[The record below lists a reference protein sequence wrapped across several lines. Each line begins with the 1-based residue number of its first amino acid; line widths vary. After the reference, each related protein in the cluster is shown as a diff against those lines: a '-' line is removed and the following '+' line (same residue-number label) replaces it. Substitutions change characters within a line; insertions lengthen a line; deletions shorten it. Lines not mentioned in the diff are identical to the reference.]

1 MRETRAILATLRT
14 MIEFRGCYT
23 AIVTPFTSDGIA
35 VDEPRLAEQIAFQA
49 DGGVRGI
56 VACGT
61 TGESPTLEED
71 EHRLVVETAV
81 ELGKKRGLQVIAGAG
96 SNCTRHAVALQKLA
110 FEVGADAGLQV
121 SPYYNKPSQEGLYR
135 HFMTVAD
142 SCALPVMLYNIPGR
156 CGVAINPDTVARLA
170 RHPNIVAIKE
180 ATGSMDSAS
189 EIRQRCGITILS
201 GDDSLTLS
209 FAGCGSAG
217 VVSVVSNLIPS
228 RVQAL
233 CDAFLGDRF
242 AEAQE
247 IHCGIFPLAKGLLS
261 LDVNPVPLKA
271 AMRILGRD
279 SGAVRL
285 PLAEASKETVARIAE
300 ILATAGLTKLEAITV
315 ETKQATQAQT
325 VRA

>member
-1 MRETRAILATLRT
+1 MNRSARNSSNNTAGP
-14 MIEFRGCYT
+14 IEFHGCYT
-23 AIVTPFTSDGIA
+23 AIVTPFTADGVAIDQA
-35 VDEPRLAEQIAFQA
+35 RLAEQIAFQA

-71 EHRLVVETAV
+71 EHRLVVEHAV
-81 ELGKKRGLQVIAGAG
+81 ELGHARGLQVLAGAG
-96 SNCTRHAVALQKLA
+96 SNCTRHAVALQRLA
-110 FEVGADAGLQV
+110 HELGADAGLQV

-142 SCALPVMLYNIPGR
+142 SCPLPTMLYNIPGR
-156 CGVAINPDTVARLA
+156 CGVAINPETVARLA

-209 FAGCGSAG
+209 FAACGSSG
-217 VVSVVSNLIPS
+217 VVSVVSNIMPAQI
-228 RVQAL
+228 QAL
-233 CDAFLGDRF
+233 CDAFLRNDFTTARRLHR
-242 AEAQE
+242 E
-247 IHCGIFPLAKGLLS
+247 IFPLAKGLLS

-271 AMRILGRD
+271 AMRLLGRD

-285 PLAEASKETVARIAE
+285 PLVEASTEATTKIGT
-300 ILATAGLTKLEAITV
+300 ILSQFGFTKLEAV
-315 ETKQATQAQT
+315 AR
-325 VRA
+325 V

>member
-1 MRETRAILATLRT
+1 MRPASLVTLLR
-14 MIEFRGCYT
+14 MIDLRGCYT

-35 VDEPRLAEQIAFQA
+35 VDEARLAEQIAFQA

-56 VACGT
+56 VPCGT
-61 TGESPTLEED
+61 TGEAPTLEED
-71 EHRLVVETAV
+71 EHRLVVESAV
-81 ELGKKRGLQVIAGAG
+81 ALGHARGLQVIAGAG
-96 SNCTRHAVALQKLA
+96 SNSTRHAVALQRLA
-110 FEVGADAGLQV
+110 HSLGADAGLQV

-142 SCALPVMLYNIPGR
+142 CCDLPVVLYNIPGR
-156 CGVAINPDTVARLA
+156 CGVAINPETIARLA

-189 EIRQRCGITILS
+189 EIRQRCNLTILS
-201 GDDSLTLS
+201 GDDSLTLP
-209 FAGCGSAG
+209 FAGCGSSG
-217 VVSVVSNLIPS
+217 VVSVLSNLLPS

-233 CDAFLGDRF
+233 CDAFLGGRF
-242 AEAQE
+242 TEAQS
-247 IHCGIFPLAKGLLS
+247 IHRELFPLAKGLLT

-285 PLAEASKETVARIAE
+285 PLVEASKDANTRIGE
-300 ILATAGLTKLEAITV
+300 LLASFGLAKLDMIGAGSAG
-315 ETKQATQAQT
+315 A
-325 VRA
+325 

>member
-1 MRETRAILATLRT
+1 MRRYTSR

-23 AIVTPFTSDGIA
+23 AIVTPFTADGIA
-35 VDEPRLAEQIAFQA
+35 VDEARLAEQIAFQA

-81 ELGKKRGLQVIAGAG
+81 ACGKARGMQVIAGAG
-96 SNCTRHAVALQKLA
+96 SNSARHAVALQQLA
-110 FEVGADAGLQV
+110 YELGADAGLQV
-121 SPYYNKPSQEGLYR
+121 TPYYNKPSQEGIYR

-142 SCALPVMLYNIPGR
+142 SCPLPVMLYNIPGR

-170 RHPNIVAIKE
+170 KHPNIVAIKE

-201 GDDSLTLS
+201 GDDSLTLP
-209 FAGCGSAG
+209 FAACGSSG
-217 VVSVVSNLIPS
+217 VVSVVSNLWPA

-233 CDAFLGDRF
+233 CDAFLANDF
-242 AEAQE
+242 ARAQE
-247 IHCGIFPLAKGLLS
+247 IHRELFPVAKGLLS

-271 AMRILGRD
+271 AMKLLGRD

-285 PLAEASKETVARIAE
+285 PLAAASKETADRIAE
-300 ILATAGLTKLEAITV
+300 ILAQSSLTRLETV
-315 ETKQATQAQT
+315 

>member
-1 MRETRAILATLRT
+1 

-170 RHPNIVAIKE
+170 KHPNIVAIKE

-217 VVSVVSNLIPS
+217 VVSVVSNLVPA

-242 AEAQE
+242 GEAQE
-247 IHCGIFPLAKGLLS
+247 IHRGLFPLAKGLLS

-271 AMRILGRD
+271 AMRLLGRD

-285 PLAEASKETVARIAE
+285 PLAEASKETVVRITE
-300 ILATAGLTKLEAITV
+300 ILANAGLLKLDSAAV
-315 ETKQATQAQT
+315 EPKQAAQPQT

>member
-1 MRETRAILATLRT
+1 

-35 VDEPRLAEQIAFQA
+35 VDESRLAEQIAFQA

-61 TGESPTLEED
+61 TGESPTLEDD

-142 SCALPVMLYNIPGR
+142 SCPLPVMLYNIPGR

-170 RHPNIVAIKE
+170 KHPNIVAIKE

-217 VVSVVSNLIPS
+217 VVSVVSNLVPARVAELCRLLAANDFHAALGVHMGLLPLS
-228 RVQAL
+228 R
-233 CDAFLGDRF
+233 
-242 AEAQE
+242 
-247 IHCGIFPLAKGLLS
+247 GLLS
-261 LDVNPVPLKA
+261 LDVNPVPLKCALA
-271 AMRILGRD
+271 ALGLD
-279 SGAVRL
+279 GGAVRL
-285 PLAEASKETVARIAE
+285 PLAPASPAAAAAIRELVAAAGIAP
-300 ILATAGLTKLEAITV
+300 ARPAVA
-315 ETKQATQAQT
+315 AA
-325 VRA
+325 R